1 MYNALCLKV
10 CSGPKWICFKKQQV
24 RLMSEPTSTPASG
37 APGLVEIEDLTKIY
51 GDFYAVKHLSL
62 SVTYGQ
68 IFALLGPNGAG
79 KTTTIRMLMG
89 ILAPSSG
96 SAKIDG
102 LDCFR
107 DRVEVKRRVGYLPD
121 EPVFY
126 DYLRG
131 SEIIRFSGEM
141 HGLSR
146 EEIESRTQPLLEQ
159 LELTEALEEFAV
171 NYSKGMKKKLALI
184 CAMLHDPA
192 LLILDE
198 PTNGLDPF
206 ATRTLHEIVRA
217 KAAAGRTI
225 FFSTHLLD
233 QAEKLCTQIAIMAK
247 GRLAAHGTLADLRSR
262 LSSDSSL
269 EEIFFSVAGES
280 GSTAEL

>member
-1 MYNALCLKV
+1 LISEI
-10 CSGPKWICFKKQQV
+10 SGG
-24 RLMSEPTSTPASG
+24 SG
-37 APGLVEIEDLTKIY
+37 APAPALVAIENLGKAY
-51 GDFYAVKHLSL
+51 GDFHAVRELSL
-62 SVTYGQ
+62 SVARGQ

-89 ILAPSSG
+89 ILAPTSG
-96 SAKIDG
+96 RATIDG

-131 SEIIRFSGEM
+131 REIIRFSGEM
-141 HGLSR
+141 HGLGR
-146 EEIESRTQPLLEQ
+146 EEIESRSCLLLEQ
-159 LELTEALEEFAV
+159 LELGEAMEEFAV

-206 ATRTLHEIVRA
+206 ATRTLHDMVRA

-247 GRLAAHGTLADLRSR
+247 GRLAAHGTLADLRTR
-262 LSSDSSL
+262 LSMDSSL
-269 EEIFFSVAGES
+269 EEIFFSVAGTPES
-280 GSTAEL
+280 GSAP

>member
-1 MYNALCLKV
+1 MEVTEDTYWTHTV
-10 CSGPKWICFKKQQV
+10 CYGRYF
-24 RLMSEPTSTPASG
+24 RRFNMTA
-37 APGLVEIEDLTKIY
+37 LVEINELTKNY
-51 GDFYAVKHLSL
+51 GSFVAVDHLTL
-62 SVTYGQ
+62 SVPPGQ

-89 ILAPSSG
+89 ILVPSSG
-96 SAKIDG
+96 SAMIDG

-107 DRVEVKRRVGYLPD
+107 QRVEVKRKVGYLPD

-126 DYLRG
+126 DFLRG
-131 SEIIRFSGEM
+131 QEIIRFSGEM
-141 HGLSR
+141 HGLTN
-146 EEIESRTQPLLEQ
+146 EEIETRTRPLIERLD
-159 LELTEALEEFAV
+159 LTDALDEFAV
-171 NYSKGMKKKLALI
+171 NYSKGMKKKLALV

-206 ATRTLHEIVRA
+206 ATRALHEIIRG
-217 KAAAGRTI
+217 KAAEGKTI

-233 QAEKLCTQIAIMAK
+233 QAEKLCTQIAIIAK
-247 GRLAAHGTLADLRSR
+247 ARLVALGTLSELRMR

-269 EEIFFSVAGES
+269 EEIFFSVAGEA
-280 GSTAEL
+280 GNAGQ